1 MGIFLDGLFDW
12 NRDGKLSTFERG
24 MQFAFFASMMDEL
37 NRNHTEDDDDFDDF
51 DDFDE
56 DDPDNENWDD
66 ENWDDEY

>member
-1 MGIFLDGLFDW
+1 MGIFLHGLFDW

-37 NRNHTEDDDDFDDF
+37 NRDHTEDDDDFDDF